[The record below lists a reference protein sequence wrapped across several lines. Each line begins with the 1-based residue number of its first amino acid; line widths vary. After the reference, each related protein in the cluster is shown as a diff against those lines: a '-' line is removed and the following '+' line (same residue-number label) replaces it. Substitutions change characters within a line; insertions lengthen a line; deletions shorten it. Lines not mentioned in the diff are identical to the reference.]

1 MWLANSAPKSL
12 VFCRSLCFL
21 FVVVS
26 FFLFVHISM
35 PRKER
40 QSGLAY
46 IHNDKERDLTV
57 YKRRSGLFK
66 RVTDISALTRA
77 RVAVVLETNIGKM
90 HSFGTPLADPIV
102 DASLFG
108 TPPAVPSAD
117 EATTARIGSLQNEV
131 AQLDMENMT
140 EEDKNN
146 LSILRMKN
154 IQEENP
160 GMVANL
166 IFTKEQD
173 LSLEDLNKLFSE
185 LSRVQKDIRFR
196 LPPIHGREDNTGGT
210 CVAQDLQLPS
220 VLPADHLGTT
230 HLLMQSSW
238 AHNLSQLQLPSDPLP
253 SQPEQTS
260 APLFPMK
267 VPQMF
272 HSAPSSLAPPLAS
285 HVQPT
290 TNQVHEQ
297 TPQEELHVQNYE
309 STCNVVQPQ
318 QNDAN
323 HDSTSGQNLEAS
335 PLLGYSSGNAF
346 SIDDPFNTEQW
357 GFPLSDQSYYNSFL
371 GMDAYLG
378 SSGTDLG
385 QSSMVNGGWVD
396 VQPSSTGQDIDILTD
411 YGELL

>member
-1 MWLANSAPKSL
+1 MWLANNTPKSL

-40 QSGLAY
+40 RSGVAY
-46 IHNDKERDLTV
+46 IHNDKDRDLTF

-66 RVTDISALTRA
+66 RATDISALTRA
-77 RVAVVLETNIGKM
+77 RVAVVLETNNGKM

-102 DASLFG
+102 DDFLFG
-108 TPPAVPSAD
+108 APPVVPSAD

-131 AQLDMENMT
+131 ARLDMENMT
-140 EEDKNN
+140 EEDKNQ

-154 IQEENP
+154 IQKENP

-166 IFTKEQD
+166 IFTKEKD

-196 LPPIHGREDNTGGT
+196 LPPLHGHEDKTGGT

-220 VLPADHLGTT
+220 VLPADHLSTT
-230 HLLMQSSW
+230 HSLMQSPW
-238 AHNLSQLQLPSDPLP
+238 PHNLSQLQLPLDPPP

-260 APLFPMK
+260 GPLFPMQ
-267 VPQMF
+267 VPMF
-272 HSAPSSLAPPLAS
+272 HSAPPSLAPPLAS
-285 HVQPT
+285 HVQPI

-297 TPQEELHVQNYE
+297 TPPEELHVQNYE

-371 GMDAYLG
+371 RMDAYLG

-396 VQPSSTGQDIDILTD
+396 VPPSSTGHDIDILTD

>member
-1 MWLANSAPKSL
+1 
-12 VFCRSLCFL
+12 
-21 FVVVS
+21 
-26 FFLFVHISM
+26 M

-40 QSGLAY
+40 RSGVAY
-46 IHNDKERDLTV
+46 IQNDKDRDLTF

-66 RVTDISALTRA
+66 RATDISSLTGA
-77 RVAVVLETNIGKM
+77 RVAVVLETNNGKM

-102 DASLFG
+102 DAFLFG
-108 TPPAVPSAD
+108 ARTAVPSVD
-117 EATTARIGSLQNEV
+117 EATTARIGRLQNEV
-131 AQLDMENMT
+131 AQLDMENMS
-140 EEDKNN
+140 EEDKNQ

-173 LSLEDLNKLFSE
+173 LGLEDLNKLFSE

-196 LPPIHGREDNTGGT
+196 LPPLHGREDKTGST

-230 HLLMQSSW
+230 HSLMQSSW
-238 AHNLSQLQLPSDPLP
+238 PHNLSQLQLPSDPLP
-253 SQPEQTS
+253 PQPEQTP
-260 APLFPMK
+260 APLFPMQA
-267 VPQMF
+267 PQMF
-272 HSAPSSLAPPLAS
+272 HSAPPSLAPHLAS
-285 HVQPT
+285 HVQPIP
-290 TNQVHEQ
+290 NQVHEQ
-297 TPQEELHVQNYE
+297 TPPEELHVQNYE
-309 STCNVVQPQ
+309 SPCNIVQPQ

-323 HDSTSGQNLEAS
+323 HDSTSGKNLEAS
-335 PLLGYSSGNAF
+335 ALLGYSSGNAL

-357 GFPLSDQSYYNSFL
+357 GYALSDQSCYNSF
-371 GMDAYLG
+371 
-378 SSGTDLG
+378 LG

-396 VQPSSTGQDIDILTD
+396 VSPSSTGQDIDILTD

>member
-1 MWLANSAPKSL
+1 MWLANSTCKSL

-26 FFLFVHISM
+26 FYLFVHISM

-40 QSGLAY
+40 RSGVAY
-46 IHNDKERDLTV
+46 IHNDKERDLTF

-66 RVTDISALTRA
+66 RATDISALTKA
-77 RVAVVLETNIGKM
+77 RVAVVLETNNGKM

-102 DASLFG
+102 DAFLFG
-108 TPPAVPSAD
+108 APPAVPSAD

-131 AQLDMENMT
+131 AQLDMESMT
-140 EEDKNN
+140 EEEKNQ

-154 IQEENP
+154 IQEQNP

-166 IFTKEQD
+166 IFTKERD
-173 LSLEDLNKLFSE
+173 LSLDDLNKLFSD
-185 LSRVQKDIRFR
+185 LSRVQKDIRCR
-196 LPPIHGREDNTGGT
+196 LPPLHGREANTGGT

-220 VLPADHLGTT
+220 VLSADHLGST
-230 HLLMQSSW
+230 HSLMQSPW
-238 AHNLSQLQLPSDPLP
+238 PHNLSQLQLPSDPLP

-260 APLFPMK
+260 APLFPMH

-272 HSAPSSLAPPLAS
+272 HSTPPSLAPHLAS
-285 HVQPT
+285 HVQPIP
-290 TNQVHEQ
+290 NQVHEQ
-297 TPQEELHVQNYE
+297 TPPEELHLQNYE
-309 STCNVVQPQ
+309 SPCNIVLPQ

-335 PLLGYSSGNAF
+335 PLLGYLSGNAF
-346 SIDDPFNTEQW
+346 SIDDPFNIEQW
-357 GFPLSDQSYYNSFL
+357 GYALSDQSCYNSSL
-371 GMDAYLG
+371 GMDSYLG

-396 VQPSSTGQDIDILTD
+396 VPPSSTGQDIDITD